1 MKEQRNAFAK
11 LASSMAIFGSIGIFV
26 RYIPLDSSLI
36 ALIRAVVGVAF
47 LLVTLCVKKI
57 TLSRQAIRVNLPYL
71 CCSGVAIGFN
81 WILLFES
88 YRHTSVAVSTLC
100 YYMAPIIV
108 ILLSPILLKEKLSGR
123 KVLCVVTALT
133 GMVFLSGIIST
144 GISGIE
150 EMKGILLG
158 LGAAVLYASA
168 ILMNK
173 KLQRIGSF
181 DRTVTQLSVAAL
193 VLLPYT
199 LFTMEVTAENLTIP
213 VLGLLAVVGVVHTG
227 VAYFLYFGSM
237 EHLSGQTIAIGS
249 YIDPVVA
256 VIASVVLLREPFSVK
271 EGIGAVLILGAAI
284 VSELPDRKKECPL

>member
-1 MKEQRNAFAK
+1 MKERRIAFAK
-11 LASSMAIFGSIGIFV
+11 LASSMVIFGSIGIFV
-26 RYIPLDSSLI
+26 RYIPLRSSLI
-36 ALIRAVVGVAF
+36 ALIRAVVGVVF
-47 LLVTLCVKKI
+47 LLIALCVKKI
-57 TLSRQAIRVNLPYL
+57 SLSREAIRENLLNL
-71 CCSGVAIGFN
+71 CCSGAAIGFN

-88 YRHTSVAVSTLC
+88 YRYTSVAVSTLC

-123 KVLCVVTALT
+123 KVLCVATALV
-133 GMVFLSGIIST
+133 GMVFLSGILGAGIT
-144 GISGIE
+144 GTAD
-150 EMKGILLG
+150 MKGILFG

-173 KLQRIGSF
+173 KLRDIGAF

-199 LFTMEVTAENLTIP
+199 LLTSGVTAEKLTIP
-213 VLGLLAVVGVVHTG
+213 VMGLLAVVGVIHTG

-237 EHLSGQTIAIGS
+237 EHLPGQTIAIGS
-249 YIDPVVA
+249 YIDPVIA
-256 VIASVVLLREPFSVK
+256 VIASVVVLREAFSLT